1 MGSVIG
7 LMFLLIVLGV
17 LWWAIHTKLWP
28 LISPYVEE
36 PFRTGLYILGIFL
49 LVFIVLY
56 LIAAILASVGI
67 HVAIP
72 GFGGL
77 LR

>member
-36 PFRTGLYILGIFL
+36 PFRTGLYIAGIFL

-56 LIAAILASVGI
+56 FISQILGAVGI
-67 HVAIP
+67 HVQIP
-72 GFGGL
+72 GFGGV

>member
-1 MGSVIG
+1 MGTIIG
-7 LMFLLIVLGV
+7 LCFLLIVLGV

-36 PFRTGLYILGIFL
+36 PFRTGLVILLVFL
-49 LVFIVLY
+49 LVFVVLY
-56 LIAAILASVGI
+56 FITQILGAAGV

-72 GFGGL
+72 GFSGAF
-77 LR
+77 R

>member
-36 PFRTGLYILGIFL
+36 PFRTGLYIAGVFL
-49 LVFIVLY
+49 LVFVVLY
-56 LIAAILASVGI
+56 FISAILAAVGI
-67 HVAIP
+67 HVSIP
-72 GFGGL
+72 GIGL

>member
-36 PFRTGLYILGIFL
+36 PFRTGLYIAGIFL

-56 LIAAILASVGI
+56 FISQILGAVGI
-67 HVAIP
+67 HVSIP
-72 GFGGL
+72 GFGGI